1 MPVAFHATL
10 AEMVALEEVTWREP
24 SVTDTSGVPGAD
36 DLGGVGA
43 IIVEGVGAMDEGA
56 VVVGAGTVVVGEDA
70 FEVLVA
76 GAVFGAGAVV
86 ALEGAVSLVEGGG
99 AADTGDAT
107 HTTPAPMH
115 VTNTT
120 PVRPAVR
127 HEQMA

>member
-43 IIVEGVGAMDEGA
+43 TIVEGVGAMDEGA

-70 FEVLVA
+70 IEVLVE
-76 GAVFGAGAVV
+76 GAVSGEGALVV
-86 ALEGAVSLVEGGG
+86 LEGAVALVEGGVV
-99 AADTGDAT
+99 ADTGDAT
-107 HTTPAPMH
+107 PTTPDPTH
-115 VTNTT
+115 VTITT